1 VTQQSDETRC
11 AVCGWPLGDE
21 PAQCRR
27 GDCSFRPRP
36 ERLFDAARAA
46 AEARRSFTPSAP
58 PAEVETHECRGK
70 VRNWPA
76 VACSMCGVTPAEPQ
90 PREEMAEVPSHLR
103 LEDGTLWS
111 TPDGDLEWRL
121 RYGGEV
127 SRADAML
134 AAGILASYHALL
146 THSWGVETSVKK
158 LRMLRRAHAAWRAAK
173 GEK

>member
-1 VTQQSDETRC
+1 MT
-11 AVCGWPLGDE
+11 
-21 PAQCRR
+21 
-27 GDCSFRPRP
+27 
-36 ERLFDAARAA
+36 
-46 AEARRSFTPSAP
+46 
-58 PAEVETHECRGK
+58 
-70 VRNWPA
+70 
-76 VACSMCGVTPAEPQ
+76 
-90 PREEMAEVPSHLR
+90 EVPSHLR

>member
-1 VTQQSDETRC
+1 MTTQSDETRC

-90 PREEMAEVPSHLR
+90 PREEMTEEEAFAEWFATEWA
-103 LEDGTLWS
+103 EDFPYETERQLQ
-111 TPDGDLEWRL
+111 
-121 RYGGEV
+121 
-127 SRADAML
+127 RAAFK
-134 AAGILASYHALL
+134 AG
-146 THSWGVETSVKK
+146 
-158 LRMLRRAHAAWRAAK
+158 AAWRAAK
-173 GEK
+173 EAKA

>member
-1 VTQQSDETRC
+1 MTTQSDETRC

-58 PAEVETHECRGK
+58 PAEVETHQCDGRVRRGAAASCADY
-70 VRNWPA
+70 VH
-76 VACSMCGVTPAEPQ
+76 EPQ
-90 PREEMAEVPSHLR
+90 PREEMTEVPSHLR